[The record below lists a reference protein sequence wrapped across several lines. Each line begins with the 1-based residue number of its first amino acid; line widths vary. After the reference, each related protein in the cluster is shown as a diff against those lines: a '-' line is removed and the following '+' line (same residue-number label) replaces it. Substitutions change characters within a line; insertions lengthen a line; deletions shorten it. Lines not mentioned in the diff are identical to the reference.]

1 MTIIDKLVNKQ
12 TTTQL
17 QVLCTHTNMHT
28 RLSAEFLH
36 FLDFLFFS
44 PTCTKMYLFTILC
57 IYCGCT
63 QSHLTFKNKYIC
75 NLLSMSPQNNS
86 ELTKHRKNETS
97 PAGVVRSYPGSGLP
111 WLREDVVPSRR
122 QLSKRVR
129 MILLNQRS
137 GTPK

>member
-86 ELTKHRKNETS
+86 ELTKHRRTRPRRQEWLGLT
-97 PAGVVRSYPGSGLP
+97 PAVDYLGSGRTSFHLVGSYQS
-111 WLREDVVPSRR
+111 E
-122 QLSKRVR
+122 
-129 MILLNQRS
+129 
-137 GTPK
+137 